1 MLKQSLPANSRVLKR
16 SRQEMVMQLD
26 SFGPGEELNWLP
38 APRGPLGVTMRLYE
52 QKMSAL
58 DGR

>member
-1 MLKQSLPANSRVLKR
+1 
-16 SRQEMVMQLD
+16 MVMQLD

-58 DGR
+58 DGS